1 MNDVTYNT
9 VLDTNELQAELA
21 RVKAANAALSAEI
34 DALRA
39 QLKAPSFEQ
48 RLQKFLEEAATQ
60 KLQEIIQSESFDH
73 EVRMRVNDVV
83 QDALQDALEGTNVD
97 AEDAVRAA
105 IEEMLN
111 CARIEFRGCR
121 Y

>member
-1 MNDVTYNT
+1 MNDITYNT
-9 VLDTNELQAELA
+9 VLSTNELQAELVS
-21 RVKAANAALSAEI
+21 VKAANAALSAEI
-34 DALRA
+34 NALRA
-39 QLKAPSFEQ
+39 QLEAPSFEQ

-83 QDALQDALEGTNVD
+83 QDALEHTDVD
-97 AEDAVRAA
+97 AEDAVRVA
-105 IEEMLN
+105 IEEALD
-111 CARIEFRGCR
+111 CVRIEFRGGR

>member
-1 MNDVTYNT
+1 MNDITYNT
-9 VLDTNELQAELA
+9 VLGTNELQAELA
-21 RVKAANAALSAEI
+21 RVKIANAALSAEI

-39 QLKAPSFEQ
+39 QLEAPSFEQ

-83 QDALQDALEGTNVD
+83 QDALESTDVD
-97 AEDAVRAA
+97 AEDAVRVAV
-105 IEEMLN
+105 EEMLN
-111 CARIEFRGCR
+111 CARIEFRGGR

>member
-1 MNDVTYNT
+1 MNDITYNT
-9 VLDTNELQAELA
+9 VLSTSELQAELDSA
-21 RVKAANAALSAEI
+21 KAANAALSAEI
-34 DALRA
+34 NALRA
-39 QLKAPSFEQ
+39 QLEAPSFEQ

-83 QDALQDALEGTNVD
+83 QDALENTDVY
-97 AEDAVRAA
+97 AEDAVREA
-105 IEEMLN
+105 IEEMLDGV
-111 CARIEFRGCR
+111 RIEFRGGR